1 MTELAE
7 KFVQDLS
14 VEEAKTELARL
25 ASEIAHHNGLYHTHD
40 APEVTDAEFDALKRR
55 NEEIE
60 AWFPDLIRADSP
72 SRQVGA
78 DPQSGF
84 SKVRHAIPML
94 SLDNAFGEDDMQG
107 FFARVRRMLRMA
119 ESDPLEVVGEPKID
133 GLSISLRYENGKFVQ
148 GATRGDG
155 REGED
160 VTQNLMTMAEIPKTL
175 PKDAPPIMEVRGEVY
190 INKADFAALNARRVK
205 SGEPEFAN
213 PRNAAAGSLRQLD
226 PAITKTRPLR
236 LFAYACGEVKD
247 GNIGESHWEF
257 LQSLKR
263 WGFPTNPEA
272 KLCTDIDGVLALYE
286 TIASTRA
293 ALPYDIDGVVYK
305 INRFDLQAR
314 LGFVS
319 RAPRWAIAHKFP
331 AEQAETILRDIVIQV
346 GRTGVLTPV
355 AELEP
360 VTVGGVVVSRATL
373 HNEDEIIRK
382 DVRIGDCVI
391 VQRAGDVIPQVVR
404 VIPEKRPSN
413 AVAYVFPTLCPCPL
427 ETPVLSAENEVA
439 KRCTGELA
447 CPYQQVERLI
457 HFVSRNAFDI
467 DGFGKKQ
474 VQAFFESKRIQT
486 PADIFD
492 LEETDPKAETPIG
505 DLEGWGDKSK
515 ENLFAAIDARR
526 VISLER
532 FIYALG
538 IRQVGTATAG
548 LLARAY
554 SSRDV
559 WYKAMVG
566 AADERKSKR
575 DAKKPEDVGNAYAE
589 LCAIESIGMNVA
601 DDLGAFFSEPHN
613 LSIIKSLEE
622 PKIIVSDAEI
632 STTAIDSPIA
642 GKTMV
647 FTGSLVAMSRG
658 EAKARAETLGAKV
671 TGSVS
676 KNTDFVVAGTDPGS
690 KVTKAESLGVRVLSE
705 KEWLYLAEL

>member
-1 MTELAE
+1 
-7 KFVQDLS
+7 
-14 VEEAKTELARL
+14 
-25 ASEIAHHNGLYHTHD
+25 
-40 APEVTDAEFDALKRR
+40 
-55 NEEIE
+55 
-60 AWFPDLIRADSP
+60 
-72 SRQVGA
+72 
-78 DPQSGF
+78 
-84 SKVRHAIPML
+84 
-94 SLDNAFGEDDMQG
+94 
-107 FFARVRRMLRMA
+107 
-119 ESDPLEVVGEPKID
+119 
-133 GLSISLRYENGKFVQ
+133 
-148 GATRGDG
+148 
-155 REGED
+155 
-160 VTQNLMTMAEIPKTL
+160 
-175 PKDAPPIMEVRGEVY
+175 
-190 INKADFAALNARRVK
+190 
-205 SGEPEFAN
+205 
-213 PRNAAAGSLRQLD
+213 
-226 PAITKTRPLR
+226 
-236 LFAYACGEVKD
+236 
-247 GNIGESHWEF
+247 
-257 LQSLKR
+257 
-263 WGFPTNPEA
+263 
-272 KLCTDIDGVLALYE
+272 
-286 TIASTRA
+286 
-293 ALPYDIDGVVYK
+293 LPYDIDGVVYK

-373 HNEDEIIRK
+373 HNQDEIIRK

-413 AVAYVFPTLCPCPL
+413 AEAYIFPTLCPCPL
-427 ETPVLSAENEVA
+427 ETPALNAENEVA
-439 KRCTGELA
+439 KRCTGELP
-447 CPYQQVERLI
+447 CTNQQIERLI

-492 LEETDPKAETPIG
+492 LKETDPKAESPIG

-554 SSRDV
+554 GSLDA
-559 WYKAMVG
+559 WHKAMVD
-566 AADERKSKR
+566 AADERKSNR
-575 DAKKPEDVGNAYAE
+575 DAKKPEDVGSAYTE

-613 LSIIKSLEE
+613 LSIIKSLEDR
-622 PKIIVSDAEI
+622 ITVSNAEI
-632 STTAIDSPIA
+632 PTTAIDSPIA

-647 FTGSLVAMSRG
+647 FTGSLSAMSRG

-690 KVTKAESLGVRVLSE
+690 KVTKAESLGVRVLLE
-705 KEWLYLAEL
+705 KEWLEMAGL